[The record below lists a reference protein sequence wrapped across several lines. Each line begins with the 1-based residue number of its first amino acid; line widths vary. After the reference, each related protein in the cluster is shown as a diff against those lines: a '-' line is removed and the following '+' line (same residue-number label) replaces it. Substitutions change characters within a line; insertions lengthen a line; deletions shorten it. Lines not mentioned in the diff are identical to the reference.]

1 MHKNL
6 LVPLTPP
13 SQKNIRPVKFPL
25 GMNLTAK
32 GKEEQSLAFGGQ
44 AVIEG
49 VMIRSKK
56 HMVVC
61 VRQPNDEILTKTEEI
76 KSLSEKYKILRIP
89 FLRGIIALFE
99 TLYIGIKGLYFSA
112 NATLEEE
119 EKLNPKEI
127 AIAVIAALA
136 LSIFLFSII
145 PYFLTDL
152 FGLKGVV
159 FILVESLVRLGILL
173 LYLASISLV
182 GEFRRVF
189 QYHGAEHTAIN
200 TYEAGVEL
208 NVENAKKHSRF
219 HPRCGTSF
227 LLIVT
232 LISILFFSIIPN
244 VGYFMRLAYRIL
256 LIPVIGAVS
265 YEVLKLSDKYK
276 DSRIMK
282 VLVAPGLGLQ
292 YLTTREPE
300 EKMIAVAL
308 KAVEEVDRLQKSQ
321 G

>member
-1 MHKNL
+1 MK
-6 LVPLTPP
+6 
-13 SQKNIRPVKFPL
+13 
-25 GMNLTAK
+25 LTAK
-32 GKEEQSLAFGGQ
+32 GKEEPSLAFGGQ

-76 KSLSEKYKILRIP
+76 KPLSEKYKILRIP
-89 FLRGIIALFE
+89 FLRGIVALFE
-99 TLYIGIKGLYFSA
+99 TLYLGIKGLYFSA

-136 LSIFLFSII
+136 LSIFLFSVM
-145 PYFLTDL
+145 PYFLTTL
-152 FGLKGVV
+152 LKPKLGGVAFV
-159 FILVESLVRLGILL
+159 LVESVVRLGILL

-182 GEFRRVF
+182 GEFKRVF

-200 TYEAGVEL
+200 AYEAGIEL
-208 NVENAKKHSRF
+208 NVENAKKYSRF

-244 VGYFMRLAYRIL
+244 VGYFTRLAYRIL

-276 DSRIMK
+276 NSRIMK
-282 VLVAPGLGLQ
+282 MLVAPGLGLQ

-308 KAVEEVDRLQKSQ
+308 KAVEKVDKLQKLQ
-321 G
+321 GKSDVL

>member
-1 MHKNL
+1 MKPN
-6 LVPLTPP
+6 
-13 SQKNIRPVKFPL
+13 VKR
-25 GMNLTAK
+25 
-32 GKEEQSLAFGGQ
+32 EEPSLAFGGQ

-76 KSLSEKYKILRIP
+76 KSLSERYKVLKLP
-89 FLRGIIALFE
+89 FLRGIVALFE
-99 TLYIGIKGLYFSA
+99 TLYLGIKGLYFSA

-119 EKLNPKEI
+119 EKLSPKEI
-127 AIAVIAALA
+127 ALSVVLALA
-136 LSIFLFSII
+136 LAIFLFSVLPFFLANLLKLGRVVSII
-145 PYFLTDL
+145 
-152 FGLKGVV
+152 
-159 FILVESLVRLGILL
+159 VESVIRLGILL

-182 GEFRRVF
+182 EEFRRVF

-200 TYEAGVEL
+200 AYEAGVEL
-208 NVENAKKHSRF
+208 NVENAKKYSRF

-244 VGYFMRLAYRIL
+244 LGYFMRLAYRIL

-265 YEVLKLSDKYK
+265 YEVLKLSDRYK
-276 DSRIMK
+276 NSRVMK

-292 YLTTREPE
+292 YLTTRKPDD
-300 EKMIAVAL
+300 KMIAVAL
-308 KAVEEVDRLQKSQ
+308 EAVKEVNRLSERLSNLTRL
-321 G
+321 